1 MATTESLSAAMA
13 TKQADIDK
21 TKGDIQQELATVK
34 NATDLLNQAA
44 PRVCKTSDCDSDC
57 EPAAGPASTRSASG
71 GSN

>member
-13 TKQADIDK
+13 TMQADIDK

-44 PRVCKTSDCDSDC
+44 QRI
-57 EPAAGPASTRSASG
+57 SA
-71 GSN
+71 